1 MNEYGISHARALELL
16 RDGFAAVAG
25 SERVKLEHALGRCLD
40 APVTAKESI
49 PSFDNSAVDGYA
61 LSRSTLEKSP
71 GGVVR
76 VEGRVAAG
84 ETAPPLLPGAAC
96 RIFTG
101 APVTEGADVVL
112 MDEDVP
118 GHGTDAD
125 GAWIR
130 LPENAPRSSNI
141 RRRGEDVSKGDE
153 ALGTGMRLRP
163 QDLAAAA
170 SMGMSALDCRR
181 RVRVAVFST
190 GAELREPSA
199 AKSSPASIVDSN
211 RVLLSGLLKGLPV
224 DVHDGGIL
232 PDDRDA
238 ITGALLSASQRN
250 DLLLTSGGAGR
261 GEEDHLVRILEKHGE
276 LLFRRIAIKPGRPLS
291 VGFLPKGGPC
301 GCIALPGNPVAVMV
315 CFLMYARPVLL
326 RLCGGGWDRP
336 RHFNVAADF
345 SMSKKPGRRE
355 FQRGILRCKDDALAV
370 ARFEEQG
377 SGILRSLRI
386 ADGLIELDEDVTQV
400 SKGDEVRF
408 LPFSSMGIDA
418 P

>member
-1 MNEYGISHARALELL
+1 MNEYGISHIRALELL

-25 SERVKLEHALGRCLD
+25 SERVELEHALGRYLD
-40 APVTAKESI
+40 VPVLAKESI

-61 LSRSTLEKSP
+61 LSHPTLEKSR
-71 GGVVR
+71 GGIVR
-76 VEGRVAAG
+76 VEGRVTAG
-84 ETAPPLLPGAAC
+84 EAASPLRPETAC

-101 APVTEGADVVL
+101 APTPEGADIIL
-112 MDEDVP
+112 MDEDIP
-118 GHGTDAD
+118 EHGKDAK

-130 LPENAPRSSNI
+130 LPENAPRSGNI
-141 RRRGEDVSKGDE
+141 RRRGEDVTEGEE

-199 AKSSPASIVDSN
+199 VKSSSASIIDSN
-211 RVLLSGLLKGLPV
+211 RVLLFGLLKRLPV

-232 PDDRDA
+232 PDNIDA
-238 ITGALLSASQRN
+238 ITMALLSALQQN

-291 VGFLPKGGPC
+291 VGFLPSDNPC

-326 RLCGGGWDRP
+326 HLCGGGWGRP
-336 RHFNVAADF
+336 RYFNLKANF

-355 FQRGILRCKDDALAV
+355 FQRGILQHKDNALTV
-370 ARFEEQG
+370 ARFKEQG
-377 SGILRSLRI
+377 SGILRSLRS
-386 ADGLIELDEDVTQV
+386 ADGLIELDEDTTRV
-400 SKGDEVRF
+400 SEGDEVRF
-408 LPFSSMGIDA
+408 LPFSSLGIDA

>member
-1 MNEYGISHARALELL
+1 MNEYGIPHIRALELL

-25 SERVKLEHALGRCLD
+25 SERVELGHALGRYLD
-40 APVTAKESI
+40 APVLAKESI

-84 ETAPPLLPGAAC
+84 ETASPLLPGGAC

-101 APVTEGADVVL
+101 APAPEGADVIL

-118 GHGTDAD
+118 EHGTDED

-130 LPENAPRSSNI
+130 LPENPPRSSNI
-141 RRRGEDVSKGDE
+141 RRRGEDLSEGDE
-153 ALGTGMRLRP
+153 ALGANTRLRP

-170 SMGMSALDCRR
+170 SMGMPALDCRR

-211 RVLLSGLLKGLPV
+211 RVLLFGLLTRLPV
-224 DVHDGGIL
+224 DVQDGGIL
-232 PDDRDA
+232 PDNKDA
-238 ITGALLSASQRN
+238 ITAALLSASKQN
-250 DLLLTSGGAGR
+250 DLLVTSGGAGR
-261 GEEDHLVRILEKHGE
+261 GEEDHLVRILEEHGE

-291 VGFLPKGGPC
+291 VGFLSSDNPC

-326 RLCGGGWDRP
+326 RLCGGGWERP
-336 RHFNVAADF
+336 EHFNVTANF

-355 FQRGILRCKDDALAV
+355 FQRGILQHKDNALTV

-377 SGILRSLRI
+377 SGILRSLRS
-386 ADGLIELDEDVTQV
+386 ADGLIELDEDTTQV

-408 LPFSSMGIDA
+408 LPFSSLGIDA